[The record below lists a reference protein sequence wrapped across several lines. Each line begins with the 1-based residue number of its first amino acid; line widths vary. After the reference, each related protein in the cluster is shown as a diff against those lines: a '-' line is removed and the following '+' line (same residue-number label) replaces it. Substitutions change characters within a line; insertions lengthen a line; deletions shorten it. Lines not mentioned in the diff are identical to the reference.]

1 MAGLSSAALAGL
13 AFSAGTATFF
23 APCAF
28 PLLPGYVSY
37 FIGTTTSTAAGR
49 SGLVDRIHHPISRAV
64 LLSVVARFGMTAV
77 YAALTWLT
85 AVVGAA
91 ALSEIA
97 VLELVVGAV
106 FVLGGGLMAAGW
118 KPDRL
123 PVRLPERRRSVAG
136 FLSFGVLYAAAA
148 AGCTAPLFVA
158 VVTCGITAGPAAA
171 LLAGGAYAL
180 GMTVMLF
187 GVSVAAAIGG
197 SSAASVL
204 GDHTGAIYRIAG
216 GLLACSGLAEI
227 YYYYFRGFPEV
238 IAV

>member
-1 MAGLSSAALAGL
+1 MAGLPSTALAGL

-37 FIGTTTSTAAGR
+37 FVGTTTSTAADR
-49 SGLVDRIHHPISRAV
+49 SGIVSRIRHPIARAV
-64 LLSVVARFGMTAV
+64 LLSVVAGLGMTAV
-77 YAALTWLT
+77 YAALAWIT

-106 FVLGGGLMAAGW
+106 LVVGGGLMAAGW
-118 KPDRL
+118 KPDRV
-123 PVRLPERRRSVAG
+123 PVRLPERRRTVAG

-158 VVTCGITAGPAAA
+158 IVTRGVAAGPAVA
-171 LLAGGAYAL
+171 LLTGGAYAL

-187 GVSVAAAIGG
+187 GVSLAAAVGG

-204 GDHTGAIYRIAG
+204 GDHTGAIYRVAG
-216 GLLACSGLAEI
+216 GLLACSGVAEI
-227 YYYYFRGFPEV
+227 YYYFRGFPEV
-238 IAV
+238 VAV